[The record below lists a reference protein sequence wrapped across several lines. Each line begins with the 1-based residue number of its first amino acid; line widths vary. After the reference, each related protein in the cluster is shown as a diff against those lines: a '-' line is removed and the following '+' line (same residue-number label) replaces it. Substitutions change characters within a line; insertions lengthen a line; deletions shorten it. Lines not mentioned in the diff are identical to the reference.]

1 MVDRIFKIRTRIKK
15 LRVLTD
21 RYALGL
27 WFAHYFGRIGYCKTG
42 LALARRC
49 VPIDKQYVLSVL
61 EANRYRRI
69 GDEEKWLEH
78 FNRYLERFNAP
89 PLFLVD
95 GEHILSRFS
104 TRALPAVFDD
114 RKITVILPVKDG
126 ERTVQY
132 AVRSILQQTWQN
144 LELVIVDDA
153 STDRT
158 PEIIRQLAASDN
170 RIKVITNKKN
180 LGPYVSK
187 NIALLQATG
196 DYITGQD
203 ADDWSQPRRLENHMR
218 RIDESGS
225 KVKASLTHMIRMNP
239 EGVFNHIGRVSE
251 FSFDGV
257 TRKALISCLFERDT
271 LLNKLGFWDSVRFG
285 ADSEMV
291 ARAKKI
297 LGDSFVEYREI
308 GMLCLDWEGSLTNH
322 TTFGV
327 DKTTGLSPIRRR
339 YKNAWQQWH
348 RENLRSETAFL
359 PFPQPHRR
367 YDADESMIVNGAEVE
382 FD

>member
-1 MVDRIFKIRTRIKK
+1 MVNPISKIKTHVRR
-15 LRVLTD
+15 LRFLAN
-21 RYALGL
+21 RYELGL
-27 WFAHYFGRIGYCKTG
+27 WFAHYFGRIGYNNFG
-42 LALARRC
+42 LVLARQC
-49 VPIDKQYVLSVL
+49 VPNDKRYVLNIL
-61 EANRYRRI
+61 EANKYRRV
-69 GDEEKWLEH
+69 GNEEKWLKH
-78 FNRYLERFNAP
+78 LNMYLKAFDAP
-89 PLFLVD
+89 AIFLAD
-95 GEHILSRFS
+95 GEHILSRLS
-104 TRALPAVFDD
+104 TRVLPPVFDD
-114 RKITVILPVKDG
+114 RKITVILPAKDG
-126 ERTVQY
+126 ERTIQF
-132 AVRSILQQTWQN
+132 AVTSILQQTWQN

-158 PEIIRQLAASDN
+158 PEIIRQLAASDH
-170 RIKVITNKKN
+170 RIKVIKNKKN

-187 NIALLQATG
+187 NIALIQATG

-203 ADDWSQPRRLENHMR
+203 ADDWSQPRRLENHIK
-218 RIDESGS
+218 RIDESGG

-239 EGVFNHIGRVSE
+239 EGVFNHIGRISG

-271 LLNKLGFWDSVRFG
+271 LVNKLGFWDSVRFG

-291 ARAKKI
+291 ARAKKT

-308 GMLCLDWEGSLTNH
+308 GMLCLDWDGSLTNH

-367 YDADESMIVNGAEVE
+367 YDADESMIVNGAEIE
-382 FD
+382 SD